1 MNKWIPFVIVKIKQ
15 IKMDAIKYINPEGL
29 MKSPAFS
36 QVVTTEGKGKTIYIG
51 GQNAVNVNHELVGKG
66 DIRIQTDQVM
76 QNIETALTT
85 CGATFNNIVKLNIY
99 IVQGQD
105 VTGAY
110 QASQKYMAKASHPP
124 VVTAFF
130 VSALGNPEYLLEVET
145 TAFLP
150 E

>member
-1 MNKWIPFVIVKIKQ
+1 
-15 IKMDAIKYINPEGL
+15 MDAIKYVNPEGL
-29 MKSPAFS
+29 MQSQAFS

-51 GQNAVNVNHELVGKG
+51 GQNAVNVNHEIVGKG
-66 DIRIQTDQVM
+66 DIRMQTDQVM
-76 QNIETALTT
+76 QNIEVALAA

-110 QASQKYMAKASHPP
+110 QASQKYMVKATHPP
-124 VVTAFF
+124 VVTALF
-130 VSALGNPEYLLEVET
+130 VSALGNPEYLIEIEA

>member
-1 MNKWIPFVIVKIKQ
+1 MET
-15 IKMDAIKYINPEGL
+15 IKYINPEGL
-29 MKSPAFS
+29 MQSQAFS
-36 QVVTTEGKGKTIYIG
+36 QAVTTEGKGKTIYIG
-51 GQNAVNVNHELVGKG
+51 GQNAVNVNQEIVGKG
-66 DIRIQTDQVM
+66 DIRMQTDQVM
-76 QNIETALTT
+76 QNIEVALAA

-110 QASQKYMAKASHPP
+110 QASQKYMVKAAHPP

-130 VSALGNPEYLLEVET
+130 VSALGSPEYLIEIEA